1 MAGLREGGVEL
12 LLLWLLALLKKRRQ
26 RTYTTEQLEAIRQER
41 ARLDAAMGLPSA
53 LEKPKKPYRWWRYE
67 GLF

>member
-1 MAGLREGGVEL
+1 MDL

-41 ARLDAAMGLPSA
+41 ARLDAAMGLPPA
-53 LEKPKKPYRWWRYE
+53 LENPKKPYRWWRYE